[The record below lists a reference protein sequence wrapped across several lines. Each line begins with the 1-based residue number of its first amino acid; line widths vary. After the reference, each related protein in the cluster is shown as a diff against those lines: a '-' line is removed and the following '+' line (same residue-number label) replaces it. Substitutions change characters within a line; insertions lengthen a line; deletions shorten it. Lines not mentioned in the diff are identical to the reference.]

1 VYFVVKKSSVTNVF
15 VFQQGEPMNKMPYLS
30 ALAMGCLLI
39 LFSSCTFMFE
49 QPYESVDEIREL
61 HASAETAEAAG
72 RYKQAAK
79 AYGRLAKMYTEK
91 ANIALLLSKQ
101 ARCQLL
107 AGKIHVAKESYENL
121 LTGYP
126 LYISYEQTVENL
138 RQLADCFENG
148 QGTFLGIRDEQ
159 TAAAIYELIVRET
172 PSIHVSLRHRMK
184 LAELLLKI
192 DKPEEAAN
200 VYQDILKKDPGQN
213 EIRLDFAL
221 LLEEFSRRGDGDGRK
236 LRAAVREANTFLARA
251 AAEHPR
257 RAEAEKL
264 LHNALE
270 TQAERLLVQARFYLL
285 RRHRRPDAARR
296 YLLDIVKDFPKT
308 HAAEEARS
316 ILLTEFN
323 LK

>member
-1 VYFVVKKSSVTNVF
+1 MHKLPNIF
-15 VFQQGEPMNKMPYLS
+15 
-30 ALAMGCLLI
+30 ALAVGCLLI
-39 LFSSCTFMFE
+39 LFNSCTFMFE
-49 QPYESVDEIREL
+49 QPYESVDEIREM
-61 HASAETAEAAG
+61 HASAEAAEAAG

-91 ANIALLLSKQ
+91 ANVALSLSKQ

-107 AGKIHVAKESYENL
+107 AGKIHVAKESYETL

-126 LYISYEQTVENL
+126 LYISYEQTVDQL

-148 QGTFLGIRDEQ
+148 KGTFLGIRDEH
-159 TAAAIYELIVRET
+159 TASAIYELIVRET
-172 PSIHVSLRHRMK
+172 PSIHVSLKDRMK

-200 VYQDILKKDPGQN
+200 VYQAILKKDPTQN
-213 EIRLDFAL
+213 DIRLKFAL

-236 LRAAVREANTFLARA
+236 LRAAVREANTFLSKA
-251 AAEHPR
+251 AADHPH

-264 LHNALE
+264 LQNAQE
-270 TQAERLLVQARFYLL
+270 TQAERLLIQARFYLL
-285 RRHRRPDAARR
+285 PRHRRPDAARR
-296 YLLDIVKDFPKT
+296 YLLDIVKEFPQT
-308 HAAEEARS
+308 RAAEEARS